1 MNTFYVLPLVIAIE
15 RVLFLIFFFLVVLVL
30 VFISLV
36 VNSKCLEEVS
46 KSLIFDER
54 WIAKASS
61 RAQTSVHKK
70 N

>member
-15 RVLFLIFFFLVVLVL
+15 RVYFLFFFLVVLVL

-46 KSLIFDER
+46 KSLIFDE
-54 WIAKASS
+54 S
-61 RAQTSVHKK
+61 
-70 N
+70 